1 MDYFAVI
8 HVERFTLSNISGK
21 PYDSREISIKIVRR
35 SGLLYPIISVIKKYS
50 LLFWSEMKIG
60 TVYYYKRYLF
70 TIQLYCVK
78 ESIVAKLC
86 LCFVMYDFDE
96 NNITNYLFVD
106 VKQTRD
112 QGDKII

>member
-35 SGLLYPIISVIKKYS
+35 SGLLYPIISVIKKNS

-70 TIQLYCVK
+70 TTL
-78 ESIVAKLC
+78 LC
-86 LCFVMYDFDE
+86 KGVNCC
-96 NNITNYLFVD
+96 
-106 VKQTRD
+106 
-112 QGDKII
+112 KIMSMICNV

>member
-70 TIQLYCVK
+70 TTL
-78 ESIVAKLC
+78 LC
-86 LCFVMYDFDE
+86 KGVNCC
-96 NNITNYLFVD
+96 
-106 VKQTRD
+106 
-112 QGDKII
+112 KIMSMICNV